1 LNEDE
6 KNRGAGMNRVP
17 ETVVALMVRPPV
29 PGQVKTRLA
38 AGIGASGACRL
49 YRAMVADILGNI
61 RGAGVPIHLF
71 HAGTENHSLPQA
83 WLDGVDRVRPQR
95 GNYIGERMA
104 AVFADCFA
112 EGIEQVILAGSDLPE
127 LDAGII
133 RQALAA
139 LTTHDAALAPTI
151 DGGYGLIALQRDRYC
166 PELFSDIP
174 WSTNQVLALT
184 RQRFEECTL
193 SVCLLPLLRDID
205 TLDDLLAYQ
214 QHPCPAAT
222 ATNEA
227 MACLL
232 IKSP

>member
-1 LNEDE
+1 
-6 KNRGAGMNRVP
+6 MNRVSEP
-17 ETVVALMVRPPV
+17 VVALMVRPPV

-38 AGIGASGACRL
+38 AGIGAEGACRL
-49 YRAMVADILGNI
+49 YRAMVADILANI

-71 HAGTENHSLPQA
+71 HAGTENRALPRA

-95 GNYIGERMA
+95 GNDIGERMA
-104 AVFADCFA
+104 AAFADCFA
-112 EGIEQVILAGSDLPE
+112 EGVEQVILAGSDLPE
-127 LDAGII
+127 LGAGII

-139 LTTHDAALAPTI
+139 LATHDAALAPTI
-151 DGGYGLIALQRDRYC
+151 DGGYGLMALQCSRNW
-166 PELFSDIP
+166 PQLFCDIP
-174 WSTNQVLALT
+174 WSTGQVLALT
-184 RQRFEECTL
+184 RQRFEECAL

-227 MACLL
+227 IADLFTE
-232 IKSP
+232 SP